1 MSSQLDMILA
11 DGMAN
16 GRGPREIARD
26 MAKRVDG
33 ITKKRALVIART
45 EIIHAHAEGQLDSM
59 ETLGVSKTT
68 AAVEFA
74 TAGDEKVC
82 PRCAALEGKEYTIKQ
97 AHGVIPVHPNCR
109 CAWIPLVATPSK
121 EAAAEADKTLDE
133 FLNPTKPV
141 PTPKAVTKK
150 PKAATTP
157 KPKAATTPKP
167 KAKPAVA
174 GAFPPAPSAKEV
186 LNTFT
191 DEEITKYSMYK
202 SRLKERSLTSSES
215 SEMAALKERVW
226 KLIEIPKEQRATALE
241 EFMSPSAA
249 FKKYPAGMNQLQTA
263 FNALSRI
270 LPKDRIAAPV
280 AIKTERKLRASYDPT
295 TKALH
300 CNKQAYAH
308 KYMHEFMHF
317 FEDHTKRG
325 LLVTLFRDERNGD
338 EEEVLLSKALKEPR
352 YGDEVAVRDGWEQR
366 GWHLYA
372 AKVYPRERVH
382 TELLSMGVERLYA
395 DPIGFAQQDPEF
407 FNFFLKVVQRPVD
420 ELRD

>member
-1 MSSQLDMILA
+1 
-11 DGMAN
+11 
-16 GRGPREIARD
+16 
-26 MAKRVDG
+26 
-33 ITKKRALVIART
+33 
-45 EIIHAHAEGQLDSM
+45 
-59 ETLGVSKTT
+59 
-68 AAVEFA
+68 
-74 TAGDEKVC
+74 
-82 PRCAALEGKEYTIKQ
+82 
-97 AHGVIPVHPNCR
+97 
-109 CAWIPLVATPSK
+109 
-121 EAAAEADKTLDE
+121 
-133 FLNPTKPV
+133 V
-141 PTPKAVTKK
+141 PTPK
-150 PKAATTP
+150 P
-157 KPKAATTPKP
+157 
-167 KAKPAVA
+167 KPAVA

-202 SRLKERSLTSSES
+202 SRLKERALTSAES

-249 FKKYPAGMNQLQTA
+249 FKKYPAGMNQMQTA

-270 LPKDRIAAPV
+270 IPKDRIRAPV
-280 AIKTERKLRASYDPT
+280 PVNTERSSRSYYE
-295 TKALH
+295 KGALY
-300 CNKQAYAH
+300 CNKQIYAH
-308 KYMHEFMHF
+308 TYMHEFMHF

-325 LLVTLFRDERNGD
+325 LLVNLFRDERNGD